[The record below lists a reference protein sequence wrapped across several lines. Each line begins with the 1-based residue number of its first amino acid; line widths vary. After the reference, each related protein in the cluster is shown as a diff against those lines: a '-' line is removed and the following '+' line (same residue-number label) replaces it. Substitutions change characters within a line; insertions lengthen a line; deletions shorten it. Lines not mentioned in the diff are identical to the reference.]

1 MRNFVLAI
9 CVASSLTVGLSAQAE
24 PPATQSQQPVTQ
36 AQPAPRNPQPAP
48 PAQQPATTQLT
59 KTTVGGC
66 IQNAPPAAPAA
77 GATTSTPAAAS
88 ASRFDLANA
97 KIVTPAPVGTAG
109 TSTPA
114 VRYRL
119 EGDEKLIT
127 PHLNHQVEITGTV
140 SPAAGNAVTAAPTLK
155 VESVKM
161 VAAACPPS
169 R

>member
-9 CVASSLTVGLSAQAE
+9 FVASSLTVGLSAQAE
-24 PPATQSQQPVTQ
+24 QPATPSQQPATQP
-36 AQPAPRNPQPAP
+36 QPAPRNPAP
-48 PAQQPATTQLT
+48 PTQQPATTQLT
-59 KTTVGGC
+59 KTTVAGC
-66 IQNAPPAAPAA
+66 VQNAPPAAPAA
-77 GATTSTPAAAS
+77 GAPPSTPAAS
-88 ASRFDLANA
+88 ASRFDLANPT
-97 KIVTPAPVGTAG
+97 IITPAPVGTAG

-127 PHLNHQVEITGTV
+127 PHLNHQVEVTGTV
-140 SPAAGNAVTAAPTLK
+140 SPASGTAVTVAPTLK

-161 VAAACPPS
+161 VAATCPPS